1 MNLISKSIRVKLS
14 ISMGIAALCLILV
27 YFANDALIRKLNQGV
42 DTFGEN
48 YLPALSS
55 ILNADRDL
63 YQAYTAQLQYLE
75 IPKPE
80 FKNDFVENAQQAY
93 DRMNSYLEKMQ
104 AYPEIRDKLNAFD
117 SSYSIWKT
125 ESERY
130 FELIDGG
137 KTTEAAKLLETNVS
151 QKFSSLRDIYNLA
164 GELLDEKSKNRTAT
178 LQSVSAQFNTWI
190 STIIILVIIVV
201 GGLIFLVPKMF
212 VHGITELSE
221 RIAEISHGDGDLTL
235 RINSK
240 RKDELGALAKSFDEF
255 VDKLQ
260 SLVKEISGNTRDI
273 NENARQLSNAYQSNQ
288 NLNQEHSRGI
298 ELVATA
304 VNEFSVSIKEV
315 ADSAQGVSS
324 ATEKTVELA
333 HDGVDII
340 ASSVN
345 QTRELSVA
353 MQEANSTIASLED
366 NSNSIA
372 TVLDVI
378 RNIAD
383 QTNLLA
389 LNAAIEAARAGE
401 QGRGFAVVADEVRAL
416 ASKTQSSTEEIQHM
430 IDKLQQGV
438 KAAVTSVQNGAGK
451 VEKNVELAEKTQ
463 AMFDSIQAL
472 TAEINDRAIQIAAAT
487 EEQTNVSE
495 EISNNLVTLND
506 QNIRNLELANNVQE
520 VANTANRLS
529 TELKASV
536 DHFKVN

>member
-1 MNLISKSIRVKLS
+1 MNFISKSIRVKLS

-48 YLPALSS
+48 YLPALSA

-75 IPKPE
+75 IPKSE

-117 SSYSIWKT
+117 SSYSVWKA

-137 KTTEAAKLLETNVS
+137 KTTEAAKLLETNVN

-190 STIIILVIIVV
+190 STIIIFVIIVV

-240 RKDELGALAKSFDEF
+240 RKDELGS
-255 VDKLQ
+255 
-260 SLVKEISGNTRDI
+260 IS
-273 NENARQLSNAYQSNQ
+273 
-288 NLNQEHSRGI
+288 
-298 ELVATA
+298 
-304 VNEFSVSIKEV
+304 
-315 ADSAQGVSS
+315 
-324 ATEKTVELA
+324 
-333 HDGVDII
+333 
-340 ASSVN
+340 
-345 QTRELSVA
+345 
-353 MQEANSTIASLED
+353 
-366 NSNSIA
+366 
-372 TVLDVI
+372 
-378 RNIAD
+378 
-383 QTNLLA
+383 
-389 LNAAIEAARAGE
+389 
-401 QGRGFAVVADEVRAL
+401 
-416 ASKTQSSTEEIQHM
+416 
-430 IDKLQQGV
+430 
-438 KAAVTSVQNGAGK
+438 
-451 VEKNVELAEKTQ
+451 
-463 AMFDSIQAL
+463 
-472 TAEINDRAIQIAAAT
+472 
-487 EEQTNVSE
+487 
-495 EISNNLVTLND
+495 
-506 QNIRNLELANNVQE
+506 
-520 VANTANRLS
+520 
-529 TELKASV
+529 
-536 DHFKVN
+536 